1 MMSFALD
8 IQKFAKKC
16 VSNSDLVVRKVVLDI
31 GRSLV
36 EKTPVGNPSLW
47 EGWEKGGAAKN
58 QGHWL
63 VKAGF
68 VGEGYAGGHA
78 RANWQHSTGA
88 PIQVDLVD
96 ARDKTGQPTIDKIEA
111 SIPQK
116 AAGLVHYITN
126 SVPYI
131 QALEDGHSKQ
141 APHGMVA
148 TTEVEFQGIVDVAV
162 SKVSK

>member
-8 IQKFAKKC
+8 IQKFAKKAGE
-16 VSNSDLVVRKVVLDI
+16 NADKVVREVVLDI

-36 EKTPVGNPSLW
+36 EKTPVGNPDLW
-47 EGWEKGGAAKN
+47 QNPDNKP
-58 QGHWL
+58 
-63 VKAGF
+63 
-68 VGEGYAGGHA
+68 EGYVGGHA

-141 APHGMVA
+141 FPHGMVA